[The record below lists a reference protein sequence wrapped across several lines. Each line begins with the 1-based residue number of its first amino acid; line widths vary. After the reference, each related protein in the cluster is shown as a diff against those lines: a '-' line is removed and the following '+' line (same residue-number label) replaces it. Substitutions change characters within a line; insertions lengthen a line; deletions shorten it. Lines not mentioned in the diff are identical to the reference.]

1 MGQRSCAELN
11 VPPVSAKSMP
21 GIESTDSESARHD
34 REAVFHD
41 AWAADTKLED
51 VHVRECFEAPTA
63 LENRFILSK
72 MGNLAGKAVLDIGAG
87 LGESSVYFALQGA
100 RVTTTDIS
108 PMMVEKIRQLASRFG
123 VQVRG
128 IVATA
133 EALNVPENHFD
144 FVYIANT
151 IHHIY
156 DRDQLFRQ
164 IHKAL
169 KPGGMFFSFD
179 PLAYNPIIN
188 VYRRMATEVRTPDEM
203 PLTRADLR
211 LARNYFNNVGHCE
224 FWIASLMLFAKY
236 YVLDRVH
243 PNADRYWKRILK
255 ETRQSLRWWRPLLLL
270 DSILSRLPGIR
281 FLAWN
286 IVMWGQKAES

>member
-1 MGQRSCAELN
+1 M
-11 VPPVSAKSMP
+11 PVIESAKP
-21 GIESTDSESARHD
+21 ESARHD

-41 AWAADTKLED
+41 AWAANTKLED

-63 LENRFILSK
+63 LENKFILRK
-72 MGNLAGKAVLDIGAG
+72 MGDLAGKTVLDIGAG

-108 PMMVEKIRQLASRFG
+108 QMMVEKVRQLTQQFG
-123 VQVRG
+123 VQVEG
-128 IVATA
+128 IVSTA

-151 IHHIY
+151 IHHIH

-164 IHKAL
+164 IHRAL
-169 KPGGMFFSFD
+169 KPGGTFFSFD

-188 VYRRMATEVRTPDEM
+188 LYRKMATEVRTDDES
-203 PLTRADLR
+203 PLTVADIA
-211 LARNYFNNVGHCE
+211 LARKYFTSVEHRE
-224 FWIASLMLFAKY
+224 FWILSLALFLKY
-236 YVLDRVH
+236 FLLDRVH

-255 ETRQSLRWWRPLLLL
+255 EKSKPLWWWSPLAMIDRALAR
-270 DSILSRLPGIR
+270 IPGIR
-281 FLAWN
+281 WLAWN
-286 IVMWGQKAES
+286 VVLWGKKAPERFAS